1 MQNVDKYKK
10 LDEISDEDFF
20 VQINSIFVS
29 GKNWESI
36 DYSQYGGSL
45 FLRKKNGTCIPRSTA
60 SCYLRLFT

>member
-29 GKNWESI
+29 GNNWESI
-36 DYSQYGGSL
+36 DYSEYEGCL
-45 FLRKKNGTCIPRSTA
+45 FLRKKMVHVHQGAWRHVT
-60 SCYLRLFT
+60 